1 MLACTAREVLGKILL
16 DKRKKQTHNREE
28 RTMEAIYYKANNEGF
43 HKLQIAE
50 SKSLGIGERSQ
61 NWGLGRIW
69 NKNEAKQQSKTKTI
83 LQITKEMLKV
93 LKIIEL

>member
-1 MLACTAREVLGKILL
+1 MEKSYWIKGRNKHITE
-16 DKRKKQTHNREE
+16 KKELWKQYIT
-28 RTMEAIYYKANNEGF
+28 YKANNEGF